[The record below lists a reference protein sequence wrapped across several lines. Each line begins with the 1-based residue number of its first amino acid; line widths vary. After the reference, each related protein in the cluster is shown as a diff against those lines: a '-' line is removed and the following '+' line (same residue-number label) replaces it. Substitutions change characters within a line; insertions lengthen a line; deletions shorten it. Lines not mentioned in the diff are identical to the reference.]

1 MSMSIRSLEP
11 SLASGITYTA
21 ETLGDDHW
29 IDHLLDGTPVLIRP
43 LLAGDR
49 ELETNFI
56 RDLSPKSRR
65 LRFLCNF
72 KQPSE
77 ALIDQLMNLDYAQR
91 MAFIALIHQNGK
103 LREIGVSRYC
113 ATAEQ
118 HTCESAV
125 TVADDWLNRGL
136 GSLLMRHL
144 IDAARKHGFKRMIS
158 MDSAANQPMRGLA
171 RQLGFVRRLDPA
183 DPSQA
188 IHTLS
193 L

>member
-1 MSMSIRSLEP
+1 MSISIRSLEP
-11 SLASGITYTA
+11 SLESGFIYIA

-29 IDHLLDGTPVLIRP
+29 VDHLRDGTPVLIRP
-43 LLAGDR
+43 LQAGDR

-77 ALIDQLMNLDYAQR
+77 ALIDQLMNIDYEKH
-91 MAFIALIHQNGK
+91 MAFIALIHDQGQ
-103 LREIGVSRYC
+103 LREIGVSRHC
-113 ATAEQ
+113 ATTEDG
-118 HTCESAV
+118 TCECAV
-125 TVADDWLNRGL
+125 TVADDLLNRGL

-144 IDAARKHGFKRMIS
+144 VDAARKHGFKRMVS
-158 MDSAANQPMRGLA
+158 MDSAANQPMSGFA
-171 RQLGFVRRLDPA
+171 KYLGFERRLDRA

-188 IHTLS
+188 IHTLN

>member
-1 MSMSIRSLEP
+1 MSISIRSLEP
-11 SLASGITYTA
+11 SLESGITYIA

-29 IDHLLDGTPVLIRP
+29 IDHLRDGTPVLIRP

-49 ELETNFI
+49 DLETNFI
-56 RDLSPKSRR
+56 RDLSPQSRR

-77 ALIDQLMNLDYAQR
+77 ALIDQLMNLDYQKR
-91 MAFIALIHQNGK
+91 MAFIALIHDKGE

-113 ATAEQ
+113 ATTED
-118 HTCESAV
+118 HICESAV

-136 GSLLMRHL
+136 GALLMRHL
-144 IDAARKHGFKRMIS
+144 IDAARKHGFHRMVS
-158 MDSAANQPMRGLA
+158 MDSAANQPMSGLA
-171 RQLGFVRRLDPA
+171 RHLGFERRLDPA

-188 IHTLS
+188 IHTLE

>member
-1 MSMSIRSLEP
+1 MSISIRSLEP
-11 SLASGITYTA
+11 SLRSGISYMA
-21 ETLGDDHW
+21 ETLGENHW
-29 IDHLLDGTPVLIRP
+29 IDHLRDGTPILIRP
-43 LLAGDR
+43 LQASDR
-49 ELETNFI
+49 DLETDFI

-77 ALIDQLMNLDYAQR
+77 ALIDQLMNLDYQKR
-91 MAFIALIHQNGK
+91 TAFIALIHDKGK

-113 ATAEQ
+113 ATTEE

-136 GSLLMRHL
+136 GTLLMRHL
-144 IDAARKHGFKRMIS
+144 IDEARKHGFRRMVS
-158 MDSAANQPMRGLA
+158 MDSASNQPMSGLA
-171 RQLGFVRRLDPA
+171 KQLGFERRLDPA

-188 IHTLS
+188 IHTLN

>member
-1 MSMSIRSLEP
+1 MSISIRSLEP
-11 SLASGITYTA
+11 SLHAGFTYVA
-21 ETLGDDHW
+21 EALGDKHW
-29 IDHLLDGTPVLIRP
+29 IDHLSDGTPILIRP
-43 LLAGDR
+43 LQAGDR
-49 ELETNFI
+49 DLETDFI

-65 LRFLCNF
+65 LRFHCNF

-77 ALIDQLMNLDYAQR
+77 ALIDQLMNLDYQKR
-91 MAFIALIHQNGK
+91 TAFIALIHDKGK

-113 ATAEQ
+113 ATAEE

-136 GSLLMRHL
+136 GTLLMRHL
-144 IDAARKHGFKRMIS
+144 IDEARRNGFKRMVS
-158 MDSAANQPMRGLA
+158 MDSASNQAMSGLA
-171 RQLGFVRRLDPA
+171 RHLGFERRLDPA

-188 IHTLS
+188 IHTLN